1 MEKYQLGDNLDNPI
15 RFNFTNIE
23 GYIIPIIVNGK
34 KMILK
39 KFPDNSSYLDNKLY
53 TIKYLDKMRDLFDD
67 RFVLPSMLAYKD
79 SVVGYTMDYIDN
91 INLENLLKS
100 YNVSLKQKINYLKEI
115 GYILEYCKKIRESI
129 PFFIGDLHVNNFIFN
144 KKTGKLN
151 ICDLDS
157 SKIGNNKPFCSR
169 YLTCSKGI
177 KDLDNKYLKEDNI
190 YVPNENS
197 DLFCYIMLIMDFLYD
212 GLVEFMTK
220 EEFYDYIN
228 YLDRINLFDKELLD
242 SFSCIYSSE
251 DNINPYMLLD
261 SISKE
266 SLEKAHNVTYQ
277 FTKMK
282 LY

>member
-100 YNVSLKQKINYLKEI
+100 YNVY
-115 GYILEYCKKIRESI
+115 
-129 PFFIGDLHVNNFIFN
+129 
-144 KKTGKLN
+144 
-151 ICDLDS
+151 
-157 SKIGNNKPFCSR
+157 
-169 YLTCSKGI
+169 
-177 KDLDNKYLKEDNI
+177 
-190 YVPNENS
+190 
-197 DLFCYIMLIMDFLYD
+197 
-212 GLVEFMTK
+212 
-220 EEFYDYIN
+220 
-228 YLDRINLFDKELLD
+228 
-242 SFSCIYSSE
+242 
-251 DNINPYMLLD
+251 
-261 SISKE
+261 
-266 SLEKAHNVTYQ
+266 
-277 FTKMK
+277 
-282 LY
+282 